1 MAAPLDLLAAALA
14 DRYRIERTLGR
25 GGMATVFLAEDLKH
39 HRRVAIK
46 VLDPEVGA
54 AIGPERFLREI
65 ETVARLTHPHI
76 LPLFDSG
83 EADGLLFFVM
93 PYVEGES
100 LRDRLTREKQL
111 PIDDALKIAREVADA
126 LSFAHS
132 RGLVHRDIKPENIL
146 LEEGHA
152 VVADFGVAR
161 AVAAAGGEKLT
172 ATGIAVGTSAYMSPE
187 QAAGSRDLD
196 GRSDLYSLGC
206 VLYEMLAGQ
215 PPFTGPTAESL
226 AHQHL
231 NLAPRP
237 ITELRPAVPASVAA
251 ALQRALAKTP
261 ADRFNPVAQFG
272 EALGTAGT
280 GPAVAT
286 APAVATTSAKRRRG
300 LALLGL
306 TVAVLVIALLVVA
319 VSQRWGPF
327 ARWPGGASAAHPAKK
342 DWILVAEFDGPPG
355 DSALAAATRSLVSAA
370 LDQSEIV
377 ATVPRDQIRLA
388 LQLAG
393 KPANTR
399 VDADLAR
406 ELAYRK
412 AVRAVLEGDIKRI
425 GKGYS
430 VVLRVVDA
438 ESLKVVLTESA
449 IAKNEDALIPALG
462 HLAEKLRAGL
472 GENRSALQAT
482 RKMGEVATPSFEA
495 YQLHLEAGRQSA
507 LLNMSGAISLYRQA
521 LALDPDF
528 ASAWG
533 NLALHFA
540 NVGKM
545 DSSVAAMDEAL
556 RRPWRLTTKGRLH
569 FEAFR
574 ASNGG
579 DLRGALAA
587 YDRILQDDPTNG
599 SALVNCSIVLCNLG
613 RIQEALELLRR
624 AEKTEPFGVNQIE
637 YGNEVYYLGQLGRF
651 GEARE
656 VLRNLRGLNG
666 LTARAENE
674 IAAGNWSAA
683 ESLSTALIGD
693 PRAAGD
699 QYEYATILLANTQAA
714 CGALRTAA
722 ATFDRALEATRRS
735 DSPRHE
741 NALRGRLMLAVVSGG
756 TIGVPADE
764 WGAGSS
770 AAAYLTRGLRAAIA
784 GDRVAAQRRLE
795 AARARPK
802 YELAWQG
809 ATPVLLA
816 ARIEALQGRWDEAAR
831 MLQPVASQPIEIGAT
846 QFPAGM
852 SAVRWFLADAF
863 ERLGRSDS
871 AAVYLERAVV
881 DPAPAIDEGFLR
893 GVVVPFAHLRLIT
906 LYTRMG
912 RVADAERHLA
922 VVEKWFTTPDPEVRR
937 MLEAA
942 RTAVRSA
949 RGMARREAGRAAS

>member
-1 MAAPLDLLAAALA
+1 MAAPLDHLTTALA
-14 DRYRIERTLGR
+14 DRYRIERELGR

-83 EADGLLFFVM
+83 AAGGLLYYVM

-111 PIDDALKIAREVADA
+111 PLEDAQRIAAELADA
-126 LSFAHS
+126 LDYAHEH
-132 RGLVHRDIKPENIL
+132 GIVHRDLKPENVL
-146 LEEGHA
+146 LQHGRA
-152 VVADFGVAR
+152 LLADFGIAR
-161 AVAAAGGEKLT
+161 AVAGAGGQKLT
-172 ATGIAVGTSAYMSPE
+172 STGVAVGTPSYMSPE
-187 QAAGSRDLD
+187 QVAGGVVDA
-196 GRSDLYSLGC
+196 RSDVYGLGC
-206 VLYEMLAGQ
+206 VMYEMLAGQ
-215 PPFTGPTAESL
+215 PPFMGPTAESL

-231 NLAPRP
+231 NVPAPEVTR
-237 ITELRPAVPASVAA
+237 LRPSAGSGVTA

-261 ADRFNPVAQFG
+261 ADRFGTTGEFAAALVRDDGVAVPAARPSESGARFG
-272 EALGTAGT
+272 RRARTVAFAGGAL
-280 GPAVAT
+280 V
-286 APAVATTSAKRRRG
+286 
-300 LALLGL
+300 LAL
-306 TVAVLVIALLVVA
+306 AVVA
-319 VSQRWGPF
+319 AWQGWWPLPGSPGIHRP
-327 ARWPGGASAAHPAKK
+327 ARKE
-342 DWILVAEFDGPPG
+342 WILVAEFDGLPG
-355 DSALAAATRSLVSAA
+355 DSTLAAATRSLVSAA
-370 LDQSEIV
+370 LDQSSIV

-449 IAKNEDALIPALG
+449 IAKNEDALISALG

-482 RKMGEVATPSFEA
+482 RKMSEVATPSFEA
-495 YQLHLEAGRQSA
+495 YQLYVEAGRQSS
-507 LLNMSGAISLYRQA
+507 LLNVLRAISLYRQA

-533 NLALHFA
+533 NLALNFGS
-540 NVGKM
+540 VGKM
-545 DSSVAAMDEAL
+545 DSSIAAMNEAL
-556 RRPWRLTTKGRLH
+556 RRPWRLTTRNRLA

-574 ASNGG
+574 ASVGG

-587 YDRILQDDPTNG
+587 YDRILQDNPMNG
-599 SALVNCSIVLCNLG
+599 SALVNCSIVLASLG

-624 AEKTEPFGVNQIE
+624 SEKGEPFGVNQIQ
-637 YGNEVYYLGQLGRF
+637 YGNEAEYLGCLGRF

-666 LTARAENE
+666 LTSRAEIE
-674 IAAGNWSAA
+674 IAAGSWSAA
-683 ESLSTALIGD
+683 ESLSAAVIGD

-714 CGALRTAA
+714 RGALRTAA

-756 TIGVPADE
+756 VIGVPADDR
-764 WGAGSS
+764 GADNS

-784 GDRVAAQRRLE
+784 GDRVAAQRLLE

-871 AAVYLERAVV
+871 AAVYLERAVS

-893 GVVVPFAHLRLIT
+893 GIVVPFAHLRLIT
-906 LYTRMG
+906 LYARMG
-912 RVADAERHLA
+912 RPADAERHLA
-922 VVEKWFTTPDPEVRR
+922 VLERWWDRTDDVSRP

-942 RTAVRSA
+942 RTAVRSV
-949 RGMARREAGRAAS
+949 RGMARPEAGRAAPRPSQPG